1 MPVRSLSSSVL
12 RWISREEAVESFFKW
27 AREVCSSRED
37 VVGVGLFGSC
47 ARGDWGV
54 GSDLDVVVLLRESSE
69 PFWKRYL
76 EFDTTNLPVPV
87 DLLVLTLD
95 EVEAMKGTRFYR
107 EIMEGNT
114 IWVRCSEG
122 NESVKGEL

>member
-1 MPVRSLSSSVL
+1 MSSSVL
-12 RWISREEAVESFFKW
+12 RWISREEAIEAFLGW
-27 AREVCSSRED
+27 AKRVCASKED

-54 GSDLDVVVLLRESSE
+54 GSDLDVIVLLKESSE

-76 EFDTTNLPVPV
+76 EFDTTDLPVPV

-95 EVEAMKGTRFYR
+95 EVEGMRGTRFYR
-107 EIMEGNT
+107 EVIEGNT
-114 IWVRCSEG
+114 IWVRCG
-122 NESVKGEL
+122 ESSL